1 MYTVKFQLLK
11 NNEIIQESKAIS
23 NLNFYQILNILEKLE
38 LLIGYMQKILTVSYE
53 IESVKI
59 WKVVEYSTIWT
70 LPNTKV

>member
-11 NNEIIQESKAIS
+11 NYEIIQESRAIPG
-23 NLNFYQILNILEKLE
+23 LTFYQILNILEKLE

-59 WKVVEYSTIWT
+59 
-70 LPNTKV
+70 

>member
-59 WKVVEYSTIWT
+59 
-70 LPNTKV
+70 

>member
-11 NNEIIQESKAIS
+11 NNEIIRESKAIS

-59 WKVVEYSTIWT
+59 
-70 LPNTKV
+70 